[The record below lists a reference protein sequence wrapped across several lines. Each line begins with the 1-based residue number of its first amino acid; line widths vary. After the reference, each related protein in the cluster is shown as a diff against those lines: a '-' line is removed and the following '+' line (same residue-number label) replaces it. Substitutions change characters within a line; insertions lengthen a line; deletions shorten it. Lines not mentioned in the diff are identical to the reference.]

1 MTAMFAMKK
10 RTLQYEHS
18 SDFTSCKL
26 FGNIRQQDKNN
37 SKERALW
44 GSTPSKTKINK
55 AAIKKIRSPTQNKMA
70 ALLIVFLR

>member
-1 MTAMFAMKK
+1 MFVMKDLK
-10 RTLQYEHS
+10 SQREHS
-18 SDFTSCKL
+18 SDFTSCRY

-37 SKERALW
+37 SKQSALW

>member
-1 MTAMFAMKK
+1 MNTMFTMKK

-37 SKERALW
+37 SKKSALW

-55 AAIKKIRSPTQNKMA
+55 AAIKKIRSPTQYKMA